1 MGTASPLT
9 IGKIQ
14 LHGPLDWLVFA
25 RGDVRSD
32 ALGGSTAWLVT
43 SRSARDFIGWRP

>member
-1 MGTASPLT
+1 VFARGDVRSDALGGS
-9 IGKIQ
+9 
-14 LHGPLDWLVFA
+14 LVFA